1 MKAIKSFFTFLF
13 LFATT
18 APGICQLVQQPV
30 GMEFGLK
37 SKFNPTFIRANNISE
52 IRCDV
57 EIKKDGD
64 RIRDAFQVEVYHFYE
79 NGDLKM
85 ISHINQKLRDTSI
98 TFFEYANGR
107 LECEVKNDAA
117 GMYSYCYEY
126 DKEQRPKSLKYGRA
140 ERFSSLTASIDRSLG
155 TEITSENYTYNDYEN
170 QLHSTLHNSSGRP
183 YLKETRYFDSN
194 GYLEKYLKTYV
205 MSSSRLEEKYAYNQ
219 HGWLAKKE
227 VNDGSDPY
235 RMEYTYDE
243 VGNILEARRIENE
256 EVIYRTEYV
265 YTGANMHLK
274 AELKREEKNQLIIIT
289 TYEYKYRN

>member
-1 MKAIKSFFTFLF
+1 
-13 LFATT
+13 
-18 APGICQLVQQPV
+18 
-30 GMEFGLK
+30 MEFGLK
-37 SKFNPTFIRANNISE
+37 SKFNPTFIRANKISE

-64 RIRDAFQVEVYHFYE
+64 RIRDAFRVDVYHFYE

-98 TFFEYANGR
+98 TFFEYTNGR
-107 LECEVKNDAA
+107 LECEVKNDVA

-126 DKEQRPKSLKYGRA
+126 DKEERPKSLKYGRA
-140 ERFSSLTASIDRSLG
+140 ERYSSLTASIDRSLG

-183 YLKETRYFDSN
+183 YLKEIRYFDTN
-194 GYLEKYLKTYV
+194 GYLEKYLKTFV
-205 MSSSRLEEKYAYNQ
+205 MSSARQEEKYAYNS
-219 HGWLAKKE
+219 HGWLAEKE

-235 RMEYTYDE
+235 RLEYTYDE
-243 VGNILEARRIENE
+243 VGNILEERRIEDE
-256 EVIYRTEYV
+256 DVIYRTEFV

-274 AELKREEKNQLIIIT
+274 AELKREEKNQLIVIT
-289 TYEYKYRN
+289 TYEYKYRK